1 MVADV
6 TVFDPATV
14 RDRAT
19 YEQPALLSEGIR
31 HVFVNGQL
39 VLRDGHTTGEQAGR
53 LLTRTTH
60 MPSRAMNLNASR
72 RVSAS
77 ATIEGRRVSFD
88 IGQEAGALM
97 AEGSFRL
104 TKARGT
110 AVIETVNVSLLQVS
124 EQWASF
130 TGRVRVLPSD
140 EERSVTVIVEQ
151 NDPFSETGGATVTV
165 DVEDIYH
172 FSGSLEPDQ
181 IDLVVNR

>member
-19 YEQPALLSEGIR
+19 YEQPAQLSEGIR

-39 VLRDGHTTGEQAGR
+39 VLTDGRTTGGQAGR
-53 LLTRTTH
+53 ILTRTTH
-60 MPSRAMNLNASR
+60 MPSRPMNLHTSR
-72 RVSAS
+72 RVSANGV
-77 ATIEGRRVSFD
+77 IEGRRVAFD
-88 IGQEAGALM
+88 VGQDAGALM

-104 TKARGT
+104 TEARGT

-130 TGRVRVLPSD
+130 TGRARLLPSD

-151 NDPFSETGGATVTV
+151 NDPFSETGDATVIV

-172 FSGSLEPDQ
+172 FSGSLDPDR